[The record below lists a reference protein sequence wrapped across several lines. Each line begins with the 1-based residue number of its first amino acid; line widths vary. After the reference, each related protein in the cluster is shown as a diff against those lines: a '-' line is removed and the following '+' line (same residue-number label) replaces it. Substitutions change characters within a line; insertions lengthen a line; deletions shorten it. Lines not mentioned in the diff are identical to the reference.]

1 VIAKLQAVG
10 QAAFGTPAR
19 AAGTLAVYLAAHA
32 FVRLVLWPEGLGYD
46 DAEQVLSAQRWAWSY
61 RYAQPPLVTWLL
73 LALEDVAGLTPGLA
87 AITVLRTA
95 MLAGL
100 HVFTYLAARRVL
112 DGPLPA
118 ALASASLAGT
128 YTLGYLAH
136 GDLPHSTAL
145 AVAVAA
151 SLWLWLRLVEAATP
165 ARTLAFAVACGL
177 GLLAKWN
184 FVVLA
189 LGYLVV
195 GLGAP
200 DTRRLV
206 LSWRTPVI
214 VALAGAIAAPSA
226 LWVATHHPSLAA
238 LGDGILVEPAT
249 AAAPG
254 LLAGLGALATSAL
267 AFPQPW
273 LVLAL
278 LVLWP
283 ARRRLSPA
291 GGRLAAL
298 VVTVLAL
305 HALLVP
311 VAGAVNFP
319 ERWMIVPLLPL
330 PLLGLTAVDP
340 GHRAVPALG
349 GVLVAL
355 AVAALVVRATI
366 GLTDAAYCGKCRT
379 RLPAGAFAEAI
390 RDAGFVSGT
399 VVAPDMHLAG
409 NLQRWLPQARVIV
422 PRLPLEAAPAPGS
435 GQCVVV
441 WRGAGDGA
449 GELAAARR
457 TLGADLA
464 DAPTRRVTAT
474 LLGSRERR
482 AVMSFRLGAGE
493 ASCR

>member
-10 QAAFGTPAR
+10 RAAFGTPAR
-19 AAGTLAVYLAAHA
+19 AAATLALYLAAHA
-32 FVRLVLWPEGLGYD
+32 AVRLVLWPDALGYD
-46 DAEQVLSAQRWAWSY
+46 DAEQVLSAQSWAWSY
-61 RYAQPPLVTWLL
+61 RYTQPPLVTWLL
-73 LALEDVAGLTPGLA
+73 LALRDVAGLAPGLV

-95 MLAGL
+95 MLAAL
-100 HVFTYLAARRVL
+100 HVFTYLAARRVV

-136 GDLPHSTAL
+136 GDLPHSTLL

-151 SLWLWLRLVEAATP
+151 SLWLWLRLIEAPTP
-165 ARTLAFAVACGL
+165 ARTLAFGVVCGL

-189 LGYLVV
+189 LGYLGV
-195 GLGAP
+195 GLAAP
-200 DTRRLV
+200 ATRRLV
-206 LSWRTPVI
+206 LSWRTPVV

-226 LWVATHHPSLAA
+226 WWVATHHPSLAA
-238 LGDGILVEPAT
+238 LGEGVLVAPAD

-254 LLAGLGALATSAL
+254 PLAGLGALATSAL

-298 VVTVLAL
+298 IVGVLAL

-330 PLLGLTAVDP
+330 PLLGLAAVDP

-355 AVAALVVRATI
+355 AVAVVLVRATI
-366 GLTDAAYCGKCRT
+366 GLTDAAYCGTCRT
-379 RLPAGAFAEAI
+379 RLPAAAFAEAI
-390 RDAGFVSGT
+390 RDAGFVAGT

-409 NLQRWLPQARVIV
+409 NLKRWLPRARVVV
-422 PRLPLEAAPAPGS
+422 PRLPAGAWPAPAD

-441 WRGAGDGA
+441 WRGAGDGE
-449 GELAAARR
+449 GERAAARR
-457 TLGADLA
+457 AFGAALA
-464 DAPTRRVTAT
+464 DAPTRRVTAP
-474 LLGSRERR
+474 LLGARERR
-482 AVMSFRLGAGE
+482 ATMSFRLGAGE
-493 ASCR
+493 GSCR